1 MQVTTIVS
9 VSAKDFFNSLSLNL
23 MRDIAVNTGKHM
35 TLKEIANGYRYTK
48 VLKKDNARSNLEI
61 KIHKLVAHS
70 EYHVSYNGAAGN
82 SDIHY
87 LLAPI
92 DDSSC
97 RITYTEIKKPSGLF
111 KKFLNVLDESVLK
124 FRYVKKVTS
133 KLNEMAGKIEKS
145 A

>member
-9 VSAKDFFNSLSLNL
+9 VSAKDFFNSLSRNL

-70 EYHVSYNGAAGN
+70 EYHVSYNGTAGN

-87 LLAPI
+87 LLVPI

-111 KKFLNVLDESVLK
+111 KKFLNILDESVLK